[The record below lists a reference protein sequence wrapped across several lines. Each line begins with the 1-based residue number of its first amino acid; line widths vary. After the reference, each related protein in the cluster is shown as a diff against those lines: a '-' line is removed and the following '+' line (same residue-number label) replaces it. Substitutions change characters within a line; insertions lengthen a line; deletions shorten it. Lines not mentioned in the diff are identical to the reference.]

1 MKQEEK
7 QKQPL
12 AAAVL
17 CRRHRALTVLGC
29 VLSGIAAVLGLAP
42 YFCIWLVARDTLAVF
57 PDFSAATGLTTWG
70 WMAVWFAVA
79 NIVFYFAALMCTHI
93 AAFRTAR
100 NIRRAAMRHVV
111 SLPLGFFSGSQSGR
125 LRKLIDDNAGLT
137 EDLLAHK
144 LPDLTAALVT
154 PVAAI
159 LLLFVFDW
167 RMGLACLLTMVLA
180 MVCMMSMMAEKTPAF
195 STGINRKLKK

>member
-1 MKQEEK
+1 MKQEK
-7 QKQPL
+7 KRSSL
-12 AAAVL
+12 SRLLSYAGG
-17 CRRHRALTVLGC
+17 HRALTVLGC

-180 MVCMMSMMAEKTPAF
+180 MVCMMSMMGGKTPAF

>member
-1 MKQEEK
+1 MKQEK
-7 QKQPL
+7 KRSSL
-12 AAAVL
+12 SRLLSYAGG
-17 CRRHRALTVLGC
+17 HRALTVLGC

-100 NIRRAAMRHVV
+100 NIRRAAMRHVCRCRWAFSAAV
-111 SLPLGFFSGSQSGR
+111 SPPPAQ
-125 LRKLIDDNAGLT
+125 
-137 EDLLAHK
+137 AHRRQRRPHRGPFGPQ

-167 RMGLACLLTMVLA
+167 RMGLGMPSDHGVGHGLYDEHDGRKKRRLFPPV
-180 MVCMMSMMAEKTPAF
+180 
-195 STGINRKLKK
+195 STGN

>member
-1 MKQEEK
+1 MKQEK
-7 QKQPL
+7 KRSSL
-12 AAAVL
+12 SRLLSYAGG
-17 CRRHRALTVLGC
+17 HRALTVLGC

-111 SLPLGFFSGSQSGR
+111 SLPLGWLLGIHLGYGLVGIWSAFPVCLSVAGVLYYACFRRR
-125 LRKLIDDNAGLT
+125 LRSELAG
-137 EDLLAHK
+137 
-144 LPDLTAALVT
+144 
-154 PVAAI
+154 
-159 LLLFVFDW
+159 
-167 RMGLACLLTMVLA
+167 R
-180 MVCMMSMMAEKTPAF
+180 
-195 STGINRKLKK
+195 